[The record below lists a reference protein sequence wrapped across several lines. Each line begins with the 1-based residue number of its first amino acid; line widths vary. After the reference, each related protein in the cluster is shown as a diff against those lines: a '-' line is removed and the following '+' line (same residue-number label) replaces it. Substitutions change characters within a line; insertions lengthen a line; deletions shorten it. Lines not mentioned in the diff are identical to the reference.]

1 MTTRNDQSISIN
13 LPGGPLDELARKS
26 RARRMSNQ
34 DLMLSSINT
43 LNQTQNAVVFDRK
56 GEGQGIQLRNMSNDV
71 QASI

>member
-43 LNQTQNAVVFDRK
+43 LNQTQNSVVFDRK
-56 GEGQGIQLRNMSNDV
+56 GEGQGIKLRNMSNDV